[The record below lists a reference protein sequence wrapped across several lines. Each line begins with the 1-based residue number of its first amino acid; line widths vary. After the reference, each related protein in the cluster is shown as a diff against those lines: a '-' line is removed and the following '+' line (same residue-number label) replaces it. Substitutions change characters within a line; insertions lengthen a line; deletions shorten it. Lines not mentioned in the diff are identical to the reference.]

1 MLAAL
6 GTSGTLPWRRNGGT
20 GHLWA
25 PGHGRPEKGVC
36 VLGPVPWAL
45 SGTSQGGGRQGR
57 RRKEP
62 PLHPM
67 VPGLQGSR
75 SAQARFP
82 RSAEPDIVS
91 MSISLSLSMSM
102 SMSLSLISL
111 E

>member
-6 GTSGTLPWRRNGGT
+6 GTSGTCPALETER
-20 GHLWA
+20 GHWPPVGSWTWQA
-25 PGHGRPEKGVC
+25 RKGRVRSG
-36 VLGPVPWAL
+36 PWAL
-45 SGTSQGGGRQGR
+45 SGTSQGGKGRDGG
-57 RRKEP
+57 RKEP

-102 SMSLSLISL
+102 SLISL